1 MESHAA
7 GPQAAEES
15 KIVLIHSDKRVR
27 KGLEAMCSVHRKPIA
42 VADVK
47 SGLKMIL
54 KISPALVVVGL
65 DSHKKEAL
73 QLLRYM
79 KSYGSVVPVIVVAGP
94 WAGSLQMQAMKA
106 GAKGFLEYPVDQAR
120 FDREITRALQ
130 TRLDLTATL
139 PPITDEERDANLSD
153 LERTL
158 NRKMKCRAGRNQVH
172 LQSLI
177 IGLTKTRPRI
187 SLQCALRAEFNMRT
201 NVYYEYIRDVCCNDP
216 GACTAVQQF
225 EAKNYA

>member
-1 MESHAA
+1 MKSRAA
-7 GPQAAEES
+7 GPQATEES

-27 KGLEAMCSVHRKPIA
+27 RGLEAMCSLHHKPIA
-42 VADVK
+42 VGDVK
-47 SGLKMIL
+47 TGLKMIL
-54 KISPALVVVGL
+54 KVSPALAVVGL

-73 QLLRYM
+73 QLLRHM
-79 KSYGSVVPVIVVAGP
+79 KSYGSAVPVIVVAGSG
-94 WAGSLQMQAMKA
+94 AGALQMQAMKA

-120 FDREITRALQ
+120 FDREITRVLQ

-139 PPITDEERDANLSD
+139 PPITDEEKGANLSD

-158 NRKMKCRAGRNQVH
+158 NRKMKCHAGRNQVH

-177 IGLTKTRPRI
+177 IGLTKIRPRI
-187 SLQCALRAEFNMRT
+187 SLQCAMRALFNMQA

-225 EAKNYA
+225 EAKNSA